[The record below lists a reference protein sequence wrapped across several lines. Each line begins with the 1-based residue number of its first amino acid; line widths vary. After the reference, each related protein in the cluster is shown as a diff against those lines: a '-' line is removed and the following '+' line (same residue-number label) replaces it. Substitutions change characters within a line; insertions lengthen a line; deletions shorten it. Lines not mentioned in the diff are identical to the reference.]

1 MQKDLFNIVTLDF
14 QLFLYFL
21 SFFWLKSKDC
31 DHYYWNKSDKAE
43 FVLKFFFNEI
53 KPSLTEN

>member
-1 MQKDLFNIVTLDF
+1 MQKDLLNIVTLDF

-31 DHYYWNKSDKAE
+31 DHYYWNKSDKAG
-43 FVLKFFFNEI
+43 FVPKLFF
-53 KPSLTEN
+53 